1 MPTARVN
8 GLSLFYEEAGQG
20 TPLVFVHEFA
30 GEARSWHLQ
39 VRFFARRYRTIAYN
53 ARGYPPSDVPE
64 DPKAYSQ
71 DQAVDDIRG
80 LLDALGIRKAHICGL
95 SMGGYATL
103 HFGLRYPERALSLVV
118 AGAGYGSVPG
128 DRERFRRDVEETARR
143 FERDGMKA
151 VAEFYTKS
159 PTRVQFTDKDPAGW
173 REFYDM
179 FCAQSARGH
188 ALTMRGVQM
197 TRPSVY
203 ELEAGMEGMTVPT
216 LIVTG
221 DEDEPCLEPALFMK
235 RKIRSS
241 GLVVIPKAGHTVNLE
256 DPEVF
261 NRAILDFLTAVD
273 AGRWPMRN
281 PASHS
286 ASNMNSC
293 TRNGTSKVSAEGVVS
308 GAAAVHTTS
317 LT

>member
-1 MPTARVN
+1 MPTAQVN
-8 GLSLFYEEAGQG
+8 GVSLFYEEVGEG

-53 ARGYPPSDVPE
+53 ARGYPPSDVPD

-71 DQAVDDIRG
+71 DQAADDIRG

-128 DRERFRRDVEETARR
+128 EREKFRRDVEETARR

-151 VAEFYTKS
+151 VAEFYTKG
-159 PTRVQFTDKDPAGW
+159 PTRVQFKDKDPAGW
-173 REFYDM
+173 QEFYDM
-179 FCAQSARGH
+179 FCAQSAKGH

-197 TRPSVY
+197 SRPSVY
-203 ELEAGMEGMTVPT
+203 ELEAGMERMTVPT

-221 DEDEPCLEPALFMK
+221 DEDEPCLEPAIFMK
-235 RKIRSS
+235 RTIRSS
-241 GLVVIPKAGHTVNLE
+241 GLMVMPKAGHTVNLE
-256 DPEVF
+256 DPDAF
-261 NRAILDFLTAVD
+261 NRAVLDFLTAVD
-273 AGRWPMRN
+273 AGRWPLRN
-281 PASHS
+281 PASLS
-286 ASNMNSC
+286 ASAILPPEPASQ
-293 TRNGTSKVSAEGVVS
+293 
-308 GAAAVHTTS
+308 GAPS
-317 LT
+317 R